1 MAKKP
6 AETSGEP
13 MDASTSA
20 SSDTSTSKPAAP
32 RERVVTALM
41 ELAAE
46 ERWDAIT
53 LPMIA
58 SRAGVTLMDL
68 REVTPSKG
76 ALLGLFAKQID
87 RRVLESLAPDMNDE
101 PMRDRLLD
109 IMLKRFDALA
119 PYKEALRNIRK
130 YGPRDPLSLV
140 ALNGVA
146 TNSWR
151 FMLAA
156 ADTDTEDDL
165 GQVRVQGAAMVFA
178 RAFDTWLDDED
189 PGLTRTMAA
198 LDKELKRGET
208 IMGRIDDLHRMTAP
222 LRGFARAVM
231 EGRHRSRSGSRD
243 EGRSEQDPQDGGA
256 PLPM

>member
-1 MAKKP
+1 MARKP
-6 AETSGEP
+6 AESADTPKDSP
-13 MDASTSA
+13 ASA
-20 SSDTSTSKPAAP
+20 RD
-32 RERVVTALM
+32 RVVDALM
-41 ELAAE
+41 HLAAE

-58 SRAGVTLMDL
+58 EKAGVTLVEL
-68 REVTPSKG
+68 REITPSKG
-76 ALLGLFAKQID
+76 ALLGLFAKRID
-87 RRVLESLAPDMNDE
+87 RKVLESLTPDMADE

-130 YGPRDPLSLV
+130 HGPRDPLSLF
-140 ALNGVA
+140 AMNSLA

-156 ADTDTEDDL
+156 ADIDTEDDL
-165 GQVRVQGAAMVFA
+165 GPVRVQGAAMVFA
-178 RAFDTWLDDED
+178 RAFETWLDDDD

-208 IMGRIDDLHRMTAP
+208 IMGRIDDLHRLTAP
-222 LRGFARAVM
+222 FRGFARAVM
-231 EGRHRSRSGSRD
+231 EGAQKNRSRTRPSEADTGPRD
-243 EGRSEQDPQDGGA
+243 DAA
-256 PLPM
+256 PMPM